1 MVGDHPGITSPRLH
15 QQVAHLADKYINPG
29 KGSRHEPPV
38 HSHCLSDEAAR
49 AKPTSPPQG
58 GDLALLGS
66 PEHGMDPDVI
76 ERHSQLS
83 PLPDVHARLVHR
95 KYTRLK
101 PAIGAVFH

>member
-1 MVGDHPGITSPRLH
+1 MVCDRHSIAPPRLH
-15 QQVAHLADKYINPG
+15 QSVAHLADKYINPG

-66 PEHGMDPDVI
+66 PEHGMGRDAI
-76 ERHSQLS
+76 ERHYQLPS
-83 PLPDVHARLVHR
+83 LPDVLAPLVHR
-95 KYTRLK
+95 ERT
-101 PAIGAVFH
+101 